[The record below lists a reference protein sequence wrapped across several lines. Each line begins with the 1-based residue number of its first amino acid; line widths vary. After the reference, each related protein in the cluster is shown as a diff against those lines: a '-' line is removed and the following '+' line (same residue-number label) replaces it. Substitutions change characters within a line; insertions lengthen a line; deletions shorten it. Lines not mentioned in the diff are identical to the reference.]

1 MSFQRIENFIDFLVN
16 ACSKAMEIRVSSN
29 NFHIMGQA
37 KHLSGSPTMK
47 CLRGSMWDAL
57 YHKLKKQTNKTY
69 WKIYNPNDITQVY
82 GSSIGN
88 VTSSNNYW
96 NEPEICN
103 CEPRWNSPEHDCHY
117 NNNCIRNSKVWNKW
131 FQMI

>member
-1 MSFQRIENFIDFLVN
+1 M
-16 ACSKAMEIRVSSN
+16 RVQKQWKLE
-29 NFHIMGQA
+29 FHQTIMRQA
-37 KHLSGSPTMK
+37 KHLSGSPSMK
-47 CLRGSMWDAL
+47 CPKVNGSEGFNVRRPVSQI
-57 YHKLKKQTNKTY
+57 KKKKKTY

-117 NNNCIRNSKVWNKW
+117 NNNCIRNSKV
-131 FQMI
+131 